1 MELIRKLA
9 SEFVIGRA
17 YGISAVNHRRGWCM
31 VLVGSEVRALLPGF
45 FSNVCVSGGDML
57 KCVVFGLIVIASTH
71 ATLSP
76 IIRGVDESKDLEW
89 LLVDLLNGLSRH
101 VSCAAVVCDA
111 AHLGVWAGAL
121 WRRTAPPPVVMI
133 VVEEYED
140 LLSPNFDTL
149 ESLRQAR
156 KDGCNVYVILLANGL
171 QAARLLRFGDKHRIL
186 DTRAKYIILHDFRLF
201 HSELHYLWKRVVNV
215 LFLRYHRKAVGVSKS
230 KAWFDLS
237 TVPFPNPIKA
247 IFVSRRV
254 DIWRNGRFHYN
265 RPLFADKTRN
275 LNAEVLN
282 VVYLDHVPSVV
293 VTKDND
299 TNKIGG
305 VEIEILNTLA
315 EKMNFKPN
323 LYQSVNAEYHKWGQK
338 QANGSFS
345 GLIGELVSGADVALG
360 NLQYTP
366 YHLELMDLSIPYTA
380 QCFTFLTPEAL
391 TDNSWKTLILPFKL
405 YMWIAVLLVLLM
417 TGAIFHGLARH
428 YMHLLEYQQE
438 HNIITDKYQDHDSKP
453 VGVYL
458 FGEVVNSILYTY
470 GMLLVVSL
478 PRLPSG
484 WAVRLL
490 TGWYWLYCV
499 LLVVSYRASMTAL
512 LARPAPRV
520 TVDSLPELVD
530 SRLLCGGWG
539 AETKRFFAESLDEL
553 GQKIGERFQTI
564 DDPDEAAAKVAQ
576 GVYAYYENKYYL
588 KYLSVKR
595 KNGNVSMETQ
605 NSTNTTTM
613 KLASDRELHIMT
625 DCVVNI
631 PISIGFHKNSP
642 LKPLA
647 DIYMRR
653 TVEVGLVEKW
663 LNDAMY
669 PIRALDTFDNEV
681 KALMNLK
688 KLYGAF
694 IALAIGYF
702 LSFICLFGELIYW
715 NCVVKKDPNF
725 DKYAM
730 DLYYMKKK

>member
-1 MELIRKLA
+1 MP
-9 SEFVIGRA
+9 VT
-17 YGISAVNHRRGWCM
+17 
-31 VLVGSEVRALLPGF
+31 
-45 FSNVCVSGGDML
+45 
-57 KCVVFGLIVIASTH
+57 IVMT
-71 ATLSP
+71 
-76 IIRGVDESKDLEW
+76 
-89 LLVDLLNGLSRH
+89 
-101 VSCAAVVCDA
+101 
-111 AHLGVWAGAL
+111 
-121 WRRTAPPPVVMI
+121 

-171 QAARLLRFGDKHRIL
+171 QASRLLRFGDRHRIL
-186 DTRAKYIILHDFRLF
+186 DTRAKYIMLHDFRLF
-201 HSELHYLWKRVVNV
+201 HSELHYLWKRIVNV
-215 LFLRYHRKAVGVSKS
+215 VFLRYHKKVLGLAKS

-265 RPLFADKTRN
+265 RPLFADKTKN
-275 LNAEVLN
+275 LNEEVLN

-293 VTKDND
+293 VMKNND

-305 VEIEILNTLA
+305 VEIEILHTLA

-323 LYQSVNAEYHKWGQK
+323 LYQSMNAEYHKWGQK

-345 GLIGELVSGADVALG
+345 GLIGEMVSGKADMALG

-366 YHLELMDLSIPYTA
+366 YHLELMDLSIPYTS
-380 QCFTFLTPEAL
+380 QCWTFLTPEAL

-405 YMWIAVLLVLLM
+405 YMWIAVLLVLLI
-417 TGAIFHGLARH
+417 TGAIFYGLARY
-428 YMHLLEYQQE
+428 YMNLLQYQSDQSV
-438 HNIITDKYQDHDSKP
+438 ITDKNQEEDYFGEKP
-453 VGVYL
+453 VGMYL
-458 FGEVVNSILYTY
+458 FGEVINSILYTY

-478 PRLPSG
+478 PKLPSG
-484 WAVRLL
+484 WAIRLL
-490 TGWYWLYCV
+490 TGWYWLYCI
-499 LLVVSYRASMTAL
+499 LLVVSYRASMTAI
-512 LARPAPRV
+512 LANPVPRV
-520 TVDSLPELVD
+520 TIDTLKELVD
-530 SRLLCGGWG
+530 SKVTCGGWG
-539 AETKRFFAESLDEL
+539 TETKHFFEESLDEI
-553 GQKIGERFQTI
+553 GQKIGERFEMI
-564 DDPDEAAAKVAQ
+564 DDPDEAATKVAQ
-576 GVYAYYENKYYL
+576 GVYAYYENKYFL

-595 KNGNVSMETQ
+595 KNSNIRMEN
-605 NSTNTTTM
+605 NSTNTSSVSV

-647 DIYMRR
+647 DVYMRR

-669 PIRALDTFDNEV
+669 PIRALDSSDDEV

-702 LSFICLFGELIYW
+702 LSLICLFGELIYW
-715 NCVVKKDPNF
+715 NCVVKKDPRF